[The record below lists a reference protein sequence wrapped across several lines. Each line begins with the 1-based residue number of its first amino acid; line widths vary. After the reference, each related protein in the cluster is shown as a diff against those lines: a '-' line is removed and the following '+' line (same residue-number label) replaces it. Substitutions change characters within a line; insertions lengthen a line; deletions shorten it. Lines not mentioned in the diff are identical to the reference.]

1 MSHIRMNTMQRRSPR
16 EDSAGREQLVAAA
29 AAVMQRD
36 GPAAATSRAIADMN
50 LGSITYYFGSKD
62 TLVAEALA
70 ESGRHLLQPALD
82 ALRSAESPVEQ
93 LLRTTQLLPTRL
105 ADHLDEARGYA
116 HALAA
121 STHDPAVRAA
131 LAEVHGQMEDALAA
145 AISEFRSSGVIPEWV
160 DGPAMA
166 ATIVA
171 LVAGVA
177 VTKAAEVAS
186 RDANAVS
193 GQFAGLLI
201 DAARAAD

>member
-1 MSHIRMNTMQRRSPR
+1 MNTMQRRSPR

-29 AAVMQRD
+29 AAVMQRG
-36 GPAAATSRAIADMN
+36 GPAAATSRAIADEADMN

-93 LLRTTQLLPTRL
+93 LLRTTQLLPTLL
-105 ADHLDEARGYA
+105 ADHLNEARGYA

-131 LAEVHGQMEDALAA
+131 LVKVHGQMEDALAA
-145 AISEFRSSGVIPEWV
+145 VISEFRGSGVIPEWV

-177 VTKAAEVAS
+177 VTTAAEVAS
-186 RDANAVS
+186 CDANAVS